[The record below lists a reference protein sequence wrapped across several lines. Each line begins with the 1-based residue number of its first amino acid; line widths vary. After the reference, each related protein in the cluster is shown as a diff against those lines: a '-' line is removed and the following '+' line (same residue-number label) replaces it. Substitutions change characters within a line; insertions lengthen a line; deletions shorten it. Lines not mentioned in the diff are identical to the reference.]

1 VPERRVVDRVREIVE
16 RTLGRGERHVHLA
29 FRLRERGGE
38 HEWRE
43 IFTVVRSEVE
53 PSTWGLFDENDAFLW
68 AMGFTGEPDWAD
80 FAEGLVWAV
89 EMFTEGAALDAEQ
102 V

>member
-1 VPERRVVDRVREIVE
+1 MPEKRVVERVREIAE
-16 RTLGRGERHVHLA
+16 RTLGRGDRHVHLA

-43 IFTVVRSEVE
+43 VFTVARSEVE
-53 PSTWGLFDENDAFLW
+53 PSTWGLFDEDDTFLW
-68 AMGFTGEPDWAD
+68 AMGFAGEPDWTD

-89 EMFTEGAALDAEQ
+89 ELYTEGEALDVEQ